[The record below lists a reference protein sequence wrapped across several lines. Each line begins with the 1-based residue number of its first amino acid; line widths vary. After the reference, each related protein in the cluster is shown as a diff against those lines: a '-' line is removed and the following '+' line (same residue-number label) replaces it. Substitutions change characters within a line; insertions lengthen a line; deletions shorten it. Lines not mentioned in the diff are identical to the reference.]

1 METERELPIVDLGD
15 VLSET
20 KSPTGMSFDG
30 QEDAQPEAD

>member
-20 KSPTGMSFDG
+20 KSPPIGD
-30 QEDAQPEAD
+30 EDFVKPGLPEAD